1 MLKRWQKNVP
11 HKGKK
16 KENVLNSF
24 SLYMMLLHVMQVYK
38 LIPNI
43 QQLSHLQ
50 KQYLEVKMVKGNMKN
65 PEYRNEYTIDT

>member
-1 MLKRWQKNVP
+1 
-11 HKGKK
+11 
-16 KENVLNSF
+16 
-24 SLYMMLLHVMQVYK
+24 MMLLHVMQVYK

-50 KQYLEVKMVKGNMKN
+50 KQYLEVKMVKENMNN